1 MSNLINEEL
10 EKMKYLFGYQKGKVV
25 SEQVQQ
31 AAPVAPTAPDVIMKI
46 QRILVDKYKAN
57 LGNSGPKGDGVDGKW
72 GNLTQTAFEA
82 ATKGIK
88 PVATSAE
95 TLKHGGRKVDEFGN
109 TFVYDGYNK
118 KWVSDGEY
126 LKLYNTDGTLKAPAA
141 APTPA
146 APAPVAATPAAA
158 APAAAA
164 PVAAAPAAAA
174 PAAPTTA
181 ATAPP
186 KSNRDL
192 RRDRQDLRRA
202 NKREMQDLRAQ
213 QKAQQ

>member
-46 QRILVDKYKAN
+46 QRILVDKYKVN

-88 PVATSAE
+88 PVATSTD

-146 APAPVAATPAAA
+146 APVAA
-158 APAAAA
+158 APA
-164 PVAAAPAAAA
+164 AAAPAAAA
-174 PAAPTTA
+174 PAAPTTAAPA